1 MGEENMTKVW
11 LIPAIGYGLF
21 SWAARKR
28 RFAEAA
34 LSFWNGGYLAFLSFA
49 ALPAVMGTD
58 FFYAAAAAAGAGIL
72 VGVALEEKCSFLPS
86 VIFAAVTGGELVAK
100 EGAAVVLLFAFLGGM
115 GLFHASCGI
124 LPEKVEIKKA
134 VLSGGGFLTGTI
146 LFAAI

>member
-1 MGEENMTKVW
+1 MTKVW
-11 LIPAIGYGLF
+11 LILATGYGLF

-28 RFAEAA
+28 RFADAV

-49 ALPAVMGTD
+49 ALPAVMGTE
-58 FFYAAAAAAGAGIL
+58 FFYAAAAAAGVGIL
-72 VGVALEEKCSFLPS
+72 VGVFLEEKCSFLPS
-86 VIFAAVTGGELVAK
+86 VIFAAVTGRQLMAE
-100 EGAAVVLLFAFLGGM
+100 ENFVLLFAFLGGM

-124 LPEKVEIKKA
+124 LPEKIEIKKA